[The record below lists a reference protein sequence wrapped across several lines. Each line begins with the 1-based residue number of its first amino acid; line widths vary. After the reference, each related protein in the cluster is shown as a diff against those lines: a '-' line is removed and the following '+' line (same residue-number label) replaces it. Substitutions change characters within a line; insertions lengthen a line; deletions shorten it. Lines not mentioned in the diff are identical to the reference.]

1 MRFGGRVG
9 GGRERG
15 VANNRVNSH
24 VGEVHI
30 LVVVRALMVFDNIM
44 VVWGV
49 VACLVV
55 VVVGW
60 DA

>member
-1 MRFGGRVG
+1 MRFGGLVG
-9 GGRERG
+9 GGRERK

-24 VGEVHI
+24 VVEVHI

-55 VVVGW
+55 MVVGW